1 MIHEI
6 RQTALVQPG
15 GIIELQSNELPV
27 GQTVKII
34 ILVAPPTSVG
44 TTPVSTSHHPLANLS
59 QEQRCAKIQ
68 AALSGW
74 KNDPEIAEIF
84 ADIDR
89 ERHDYQGRPL
99 AIFKQPLA

>member
-27 GQTVKII
+27 GQTVEII
-34 ILVAPPTSVG
+34 VLVDAPPTSVG
-44 TTPVSTSHHPLANLS
+44 TTPANTSNHPLANLS
-59 QEQRCAKIQ
+59 QEQRSAKIR
-68 AALSGW
+68 AALGGW

-84 ADIDR
+84 AEIDR
-89 ERHDYQGRPL
+89 ERHAYKGRPL
-99 AIFKQPLA
+99 TKFNE